1 MRSNPYSARMTTT
14 AAPRAASSRLAAWL
28 RRRLQL
34 LQGLPFKRGLS
45 SGRHVY
51 LAHHPDAQVTF
62 GAHPEFAELFQRFI
76 RENRRNNAGDIPR
89 LWSLILNCK
98 QILAE
103 GIPGDFAELGVWRG
117 NTAAVLAHF
126 AARDGRRVVLFDTFE
141 GFDGRDLSGIDAD
154 KAKSFASTSVDLVRS
169 TVGHDAQCDYVK
181 GHFPMSL
188 REEHRAR
195 QYAVVSLDCD
205 LYAPMRAGLEFFH
218 PRMPRGGILFLHDYS
233 SQHWN
238 GAKQAIDEFCRAT
251 GEHLILMPDKSGSAF
266 LRKSG

>member
-1 MRSNPYSARMTTT
+1 MTATAPSRPAPARF
-14 AAPRAASSRLAAWL
+14 AAWF

-34 LQGLPFKRGLS
+34 LQGLPFKWGIS

-62 GAHPEFAELFQRFI
+62 AAHPEFAELFQRFI
-76 RENRRNNAGDIPR
+76 RHNRRNNAGDIPR

-126 AARDGRRVVLFDTFE
+126 AARDGRRVFLFDTYE
-141 GFDGRDLSGIDAD
+141 GFDSRDLAGIDAD
-154 KAKSFASTSVDLVRS
+154 KGKSFTGTSVDLVRQ
-169 TVGHDAQCDYVK
+169 TVGDDAHCDYVK

-188 REEHRAR
+188 REEHHAR
-195 QYAVVSLDCD
+195 RYAVVSLDCD
-205 LYAPMRAGLEFFH
+205 LYAPMRAGLEFFY
-218 PRMPRGGILFLHDYS
+218 PRMPPGGMLFLHDYA

-238 GAKQAIDEFCRAT
+238 GAKQAIDEFCRAS

-266 LRKSG
+266 VRKSG